1 MKPDVD
7 ISFIIPAYNVKKNF
21 LDRCIKSIIE
31 IKKIKYEI
39 LLVDDGS
46 SKAFHEEDEKIAQK
60 YKLKYIYK
68 SQGGVGSARNIGINA
83 SRGKY
88 IFFVDADDVLI
99 SSNFDSLSLA
109 KNYDLYIFDVLVSL
123 DGHKSNVGLSE
134 KKGVLKSKV
143 VIPKMCKDS
152 LMNWSVSKLY
162 KRNFLLHNNIS
173 FNEKMISGEDFD
185 FVTHVI
191 LNSPSIYYYD
201 IALYIYELQL
211 STGQQRLINYSDQII
226 NDIDKMYSLR
236 NMLLEKYV
244 GQKNKEKLMVQVSAQ
259 AIGDLFEVY
268 MANMLRKDD
277 TDIYRIIRKRSKK
290 YYFQKLSPYIK
301 LKSQIMIRNQKNA
314 AKLLFCL
321 KNLYR
326 KISPRKFD

>member
-1 MKPDVD
+1 MESDVD
-7 ISFIIPAYNVKKNF
+7 ISFIIPTYNVKKEF
-21 LDRCIKSIIE
+21 LDRCVKSIIE

-46 SKAFHEEDEKIAQK
+46 SKAFHEEDKKIAQK
-60 YKLKYIYK
+60 YNLKYIYK

-88 IFFVDADDVLI
+88 IFFVDADDAVV
-99 SSNFDSLSLA
+99 SSNFDNLSLA
-109 KNYDLYIFDVLVSL
+109 ENYDLYIFNVLVL
-123 DGHKSNVGLSE
+123 LNDHKSNVGLSE
-134 KKGVLKSKV
+134 KKGALKTKI

-152 LMNWSVSKLY
+152 LMNWAVSKLY
-162 KRNFLLHNNIS
+162 KRSFLLYNNIF

-191 LNSPSIYYYD
+191 LNFPSIYYD
-201 IALYIYELQL
+201 DTVLYIYELQL

-226 NDIDKMYSLR
+226 SDINEMYSLR

-244 GQKNKEKLMVQVSAQ
+244 GQENKERLLVQASTQ

-268 MANMLRKDD
+268 MANMLKKDNA
-277 TDIYRIIRKRSKK
+277 DIYKIIKEKSKK
-290 YYFQKLSPYIK
+290 YYSKKLSPYIK
-301 LKSQIMIRNQKNA
+301 LKSQIMIRNQKNL
-314 AKLLFCL
+314 AKILFSL
-321 KNLYR
+321 KNIYR